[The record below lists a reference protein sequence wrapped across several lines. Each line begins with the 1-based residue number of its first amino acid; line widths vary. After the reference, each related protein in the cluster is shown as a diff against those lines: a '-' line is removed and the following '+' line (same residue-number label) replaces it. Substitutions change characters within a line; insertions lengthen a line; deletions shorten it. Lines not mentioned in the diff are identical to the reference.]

1 MPAKPAFNPEK
12 IRQRKRTVGIVA
24 VILLVVFTV
33 LAIAQ
38 IINFIEWLIGDLVVA
53 AVANLF
59 FRRIGKTPA

>member
-24 VILLVVFTV
+24 VFLLVVFTV

-38 IINFIEWLIGDLVVA
+38 IINFIEWLIGDLAVA
-53 AVANLF
+53 AVANLL
-59 FRRIGKTPA
+59 FRRIARATA